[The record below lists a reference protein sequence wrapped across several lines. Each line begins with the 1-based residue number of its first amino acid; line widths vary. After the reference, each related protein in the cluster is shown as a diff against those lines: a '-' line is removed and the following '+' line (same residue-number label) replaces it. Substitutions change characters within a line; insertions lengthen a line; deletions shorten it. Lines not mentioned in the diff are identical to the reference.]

1 MTSVTPES
9 LYYLQDRNIFLS
21 LGLLGGGGDY
31 DFLRTV
37 GFGLFRVLSSS
48 MLVFAHACT
57 QCPFTFSHTVVV
69 LSFLRQFS
77 PFVCFLVNAFPFFLP
92 LVFPACSQVLLGCF
106 SVCCTLPQCF
116 WCVFLQ
122 LSYLKLMSLFF
133 LGVPFNFHNL
143 SIIFHSSWSSINFYS
158 WQ

>member
-48 MLVFAHACT
+48 MLVFAHAST

-77 PFVCFLVNAFPFFLP
+77 PFVCFLVNAFPLFFASSFPCLLPSSPWMLQCLLHATSVFLMRFPSVVLLEIDVVVLSRGSFQFSCFVNYFSFFL
-92 LVFPACSQVLLGCF
+92 VF
-106 SVCCTLPQCF
+106 
-116 WCVFLQ
+116 
-122 LSYLKLMSLFF
+122 
-133 LGVPFNFHNL
+133 H
-143 SIIFHSSWSSINFYS
+143 
-158 WQ
+158 